1 MVYRQCTKITQM
13 QLEGTALELKWE
25 PYITINLTR
34 HYIRKFQRCCILFP
48 VK

>member
-13 QLEGTALELKWE
+13 QLEGTALELKWN
-25 PYITINLTR
+25 PYITIDPTC
-34 HYIRKFQRCCILFP
+34 HYIRKFQRRCILFP